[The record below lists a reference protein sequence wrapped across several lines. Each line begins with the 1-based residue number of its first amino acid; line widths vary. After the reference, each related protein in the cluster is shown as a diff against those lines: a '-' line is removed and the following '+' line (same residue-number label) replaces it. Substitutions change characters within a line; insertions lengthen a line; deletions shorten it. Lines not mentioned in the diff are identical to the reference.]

1 MDRLEGMHALVTGA
15 GRGIG
20 AAIVEALSAAG
31 ATVTAHGRSAS
42 GPQALV
48 DAGHAKGFVLADVTD
63 AEAMARAVAEA
74 EAARGPLDIVVC
86 NAGGAVAGPFRT
98 ASAADF
104 RAMFE
109 LNVLGVVNSVAPAL
123 PGMTARGFGRIV
135 NIASVAGLKG
145 FAAAPAYSASKHAVV
160 GLTRSLA
167 LETARA
173 GVTVNAVCPGY
184 VETDMAQ
191 AGVEN
196 IVRATGRDRAEA
208 EQRLVQ
214 NNPQKRFI
222 QPAEVAAAVVFLAGR
237 DSGAINGAVVPISG
251 GEI

>member
-1 MDRLEGMHALVTGA
+1 MNSLEGLHALVTGA

-20 AAIVEALSAAG
+20 AAIVEALTAAG
-31 ATVTAHGRSAS
+31 ATVTAHGRSAA
-42 GPQALV
+42 GPQSLV
-48 DAGHAKGFVLADVTD
+48 DAGAAAGFVLADVTD

-86 NAGGAVAGPFRT
+86 NAGGAIAGPFRT

-109 LNVLGVVNSVAPAL
+109 LNLVGVVNTIAPVL
-123 PGMTARGFGRIV
+123 PGMTQRGFGRIINV
-135 NIASVAGLKG
+135 ASVAGLKG
-145 FAAAPAYSASKHAVV
+145 FAAAPAYSASKHALV

-196 IVRATGRDRAEA
+196 LIKATGRDRAEA
-208 EQRLVQ
+208 EQKLVQ

-222 QPAEVAAAVVFLAGR
+222 QPREVAATVAFLAGR
-237 DSGAINGAVVPISG
+237 DSGAINGAVLPISG